1 MPQDNFCRHM
11 VFTGNPGT
19 AKTTAARLFV
29 DIMKD
34 NEILEIGQMIEAGRS
49 WLVGKYVGTTAR
61 IVKR

>member
-1 MPQDNFCRHM
+1 MGILQKVRMPQDNFCRHM

-34 NEILEIGQMIEAGRS
+34 NEILEIGQMIEFGRN
-49 WLVGKYVGTTAR
+49 
-61 IVKR
+61 